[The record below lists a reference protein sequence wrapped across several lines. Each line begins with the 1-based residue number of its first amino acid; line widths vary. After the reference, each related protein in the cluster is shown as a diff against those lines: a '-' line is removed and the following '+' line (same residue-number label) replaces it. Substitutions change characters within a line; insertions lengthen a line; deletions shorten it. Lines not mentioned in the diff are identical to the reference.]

1 MSPATPKKLLL
12 QRTAFVAIV
21 AASIALQGLYLFNLL
36 RWPAA
41 PDRGFWMHFDLG
53 VHVVGQTRPLGEE
66 AGLASGDRILAVN
79 GREYRTYREYLE
91 ILSFDP
97 GEQNVYEIQRGA
109 QTLSIPVPVRPL
121 GLEIV
126 LLHNLPTLLL
136 GSVFIAMGILVFL
149 MKPYHGPGW
158 AFFGMASLGG
168 ILVTYT
174 RAPFL
179 YQPAWLTE
187 VFRVSAF
194 LFGAA
199 MIHLAFVFPKPRAAA
214 DHWRWIAALYLVAA
228 GLAAHSVAQGDWRDV
243 HEVGTWVR
251 NLLFFVPLAGLLV
264 FVGSAG
270 EIFLRTRS
278 NAARLQ
284 SLVIMTG
291 TLFAFVVP
299 LTEII
304 FTTLFGTKFFP
315 DLMYSWL
322 PFVAAFPVSIGYA
335 IVRHDLF
342 EIDVFVRRTYGYL
355 LSSGVVVLLYGIT
368 ISTLNLLVGPSEIAR
383 SPFFTVAFVLT
394 IVFLMQ
400 PLQGRIQAF
409 VDRAFYRLQYDYRKT
424 ITAITDRMTTL
435 LEPGLVRE
443 TILNSAVDEMF
454 LENGLLLTPEEGDGR
469 FAVALSAGDAPSGA
483 SGAVQL
489 DPALV
494 EALADQKVTVFRHEI
509 ELAPQ
514 YEAVRTEMQ
523 ASFDSLEAELMM
535 PMLYQR
541 EMRAVLSL
549 GRKKSGRMFSRED
562 VDLLR
567 TLVGQGAV
575 ALENAR
581 LFDDLADSL
590 KQVQMLETVK
600 TNLAKFVPQTVQD
613 LIEDSPEGADPF
625 QKEERDLTVMFAD
638 MTGYTR
644 LSSQLPLEELNAIIE
659 RYFGAFLDEILR
671 NGGDV
676 NETAGDGLM
685 VLFQG
690 EDPTA
695 HARAAART
703 ALGIQRLT
711 RQINSERSAES
722 FEATPVG
729 MHIGLNS
736 GVASVGATKIQ
747 GGVGSRWTYTASGPI
762 TNVAARI
769 GALGEEIAITGA
781 TRERLGSEFT
791 VEEVGLQALK
801 NVKEPVA
808 VYRLTAVTGNAPQ
821 GA

>member
-1 MSPATPKKLLL
+1 
-12 QRTAFVAIV
+12 
-21 AASIALQGLYLFNLL
+21 
-36 RWPAA
+36 
-41 PDRGFWMHFDLG
+41 
-53 VHVVGQTRPLGEE
+53 
-66 AGLASGDRILAVN
+66 
-79 GREYRTYREYLE
+79 
-91 ILSFDP
+91 
-97 GEQNVYEIQRGA
+97 
-109 QTLSIPVPVRPL
+109 
-121 GLEIV
+121 
-126 LLHNLPTLLL
+126 
-136 GSVFIAMGILVFL
+136 
-149 MKPYHGPGW
+149 
-158 AFFGMASLGG
+158 
-168 ILVTYT
+168 
-174 RAPFL
+174 
-179 YQPAWLTE
+179 
-187 VFRVSAF
+187 
-194 LFGAA
+194 
-199 MIHLAFVFPKPRAAA
+199 
-214 DHWRWIAALYLVAA
+214 
-228 GLAAHSVAQGDWRDV
+228 
-243 HEVGTWVR
+243 
-251 NLLFFVPLAGLLV
+251 
-264 FVGSAG
+264 
-270 EIFLRTRS
+270 
-278 NAARLQ
+278 
-284 SLVIMTG
+284 
-291 TLFAFVVP
+291 
-299 LTEII
+299 
-304 FTTLFGTKFFP
+304 
-315 DLMYSWL
+315 
-322 PFVAAFPVSIGYA
+322 
-335 IVRHDLF
+335 
-342 EIDVFVRRTYGYL
+342 
-355 LSSGVVVLLYGIT
+355 
-368 ISTLNLLVGPSEIAR
+368 
-383 SPFFTVAFVLT
+383 
-394 IVFLMQ
+394 
-400 PLQGRIQAF
+400 
-409 VDRAFYRLQYDYRKT
+409 
-424 ITAITDRMTTL
+424 
-435 LEPGLVRE
+435 
-443 TILNSAVDEMF
+443 
-454 LENGLLLTPEEGDGR
+454 
-469 FAVALSAGDAPSGA
+469 
-483 SGAVQL
+483 
-489 DPALV
+489 
-494 EALADQKVTVFRHEI
+494 
-509 ELAPQ
+509 
-514 YEAVRTEMQ
+514 
-523 ASFDSLEAELMM
+523 MM
-535 PMLYQR
+535 PMLYQW

-613 LIEDSPEGADPF
+613 LIEESPEGADPF
-625 QKEERDLTVMFAD
+625 RKEERDLTVMFAD

-644 LSSQLPLEELNAIIE
+644 LSSLLPLDEVNAIIE

-690 EDPTA
+690 EERRE
-695 HARAAART
+695 HARAAARA